1 MAKKDT
7 VIRFSIC
14 VALVLCLGGTTLAQ
28 VGIGK
33 WRDHFSY
40 RTIYR
45 VIPAKERIYAQGS
58 LGLFY
63 YDTEDYTIN
72 KLTKVEGLSDV
83 GISATAY
90 DNETGYLAI
99 GYTNSNLDLVR
110 DDRVYNL
117 SDIKRSDIS
126 GDKNIYN
133 IRFRKGKAYL
143 CCGFGVAVV
152 DLDRK
157 EIADIYR
164 LGTDGTSLKVNDIA
178 FFDGK
183 IIAALDSGLVMADE
197 SQRFLNIFTY
207 WSHDSLS
214 ALKDRRI
221 TSIECLG
228 ERLFAVVA
236 DSLNTEVYTTTDLVT
251 FDRWLEGEIH
261 SMRVGDNKIAVTTAD
276 SAFVYNNDLSLFAKY
291 GYTDWASI
299 EVNDAIVYK
308 STIWMAHKWAG
319 LTFIDF
325 RRPNIL
331 RCALPQ
337 SPFYSDCQRFLPIGD
352 GMYIAHGSISGGYY
366 LPAQMSLYRNNE
378 WTTLNRNAALDT
390 CLDIVDIVVDPKDK
404 NHLYACS
411 WENGILEIRNNTV
424 TDVFT
429 EVNTGNAI
437 NRLELDDYNP
447 TRTGAAAVDKDNNF
461 WFTNSMQNRALVVRK
476 KDGTWAN
483 FETNTGSEEINKL
496 MIDSVY
502 NYKWFIG
509 TANRIYVHDGVN
521 RFAYVNPNKGSKLTT
536 SKVNCIAQDHD
547 NEIWIGTEKGIK
559 VIYSTSNVFANGG
572 NGGESPISCNNILY
586 SEGDKIEYLLAY
598 ENITCIAVDGANR
611 KWIGTATGGVFL
623 VSENGTE
630 QLLHFSSTNSPLP
643 ADKIVSI
650 GIQPNT
656 GEVFIGTTNGIV
668 SYRGTAT
675 YAESRP
681 SDTIYAFPNPVP
693 ADFNGTV
700 GIKGL
705 TRDALVHITD
715 AAGHVV
721 YSTRAHGG
729 QAVWNVRTSSGKRV
743 ASGVY
748 YVFASDELGENRSV
762 TKILILN

>member
-1 MAKKDT
+1 MAKKGT

-40 RTIYR
+40 RTTYR
-45 VIPAKERIYAQGS
+45 VIPAKERIYAQGA

-63 YDTEDYTIN
+63 FDTEDYTIN

-99 GYTNSNLDLVR
+99 GYTNSNIDLVLN
-110 DDRVYNL
+110 DRVYNL

-126 GDKNIYN
+126 GDKNIYS

-183 IIAALDSGLVMADE
+183 IVAALDSGLVMADE

-228 ERLFAVVA
+228 EKLFAVVT
-236 DSLNTEVYTTTDLVT
+236 DSTNTAVYTTTDLVT
-251 FDRWLEGEIH
+251 FDRWLAGEIH
-261 SMRVGDNKIAVTTAD
+261 SVRVGDNKIAVATAD
-276 SAFVYNNDLSLFAKY
+276 SAFVYNPDLSLFAKY

-319 LTFIDF
+319 LTFIEF

-337 SPFYSDCQRFLPIGD
+337 SPFYSDCQRFLPISD

-559 VIYSTSNVFANGG
+559 VIYSTSNAFANGG

-598 ENITCIAVDGANR
+598 ESVTSIVVDGANR
-611 KWIGTATGGVFL
+611 KWIGTSTGGL
-623 VSENGTE
+623 YLLSSNGLE
-630 QLLHFSSTNSPLP
+630 QLEHFTSANSPLLS
-643 ADKIVSI
+643 DKILSLAI
-650 GIQPNT
+650 MPWT
-656 GEVFIGTTNGIV
+656 GELFIVTDKGMC
-668 SYRGTAT
+668 SYRATAT
-675 YAESRP
+675 YAFDEP
-681 SDTIYAFPNPVP
+681 MDDIHAFPNPVRP
-693 ADFNGTV
+693 DFDGV
-700 GIKGL
+700 IAIKGF
-705 TRDALVHITD
+705 TRNGIVHITD
-715 AAGHVV
+715 AAGNVV
-721 YSTRAHGG
+721 YATTSNGG
-729 QAVWNVRTSSGKRV
+729 QAIWNGCTQSGKRV

-748 YVFASDELGENRSV
+748 YVFASSDDGSMRSA
-762 TKILILN
+762 TKILIIR

>member
-1 MAKKDT
+1 MANKNITKH
-7 VIRFSIC
+7 IIC
-14 VALVLCLGGTTLAQ
+14 MALLLCLCGIATAQ

-33 WRDHFSY
+33 WQDHFSY
-40 RTIYR
+40 RTTYR
-45 VIPAKERIYAQGS
+45 VVPAKERIYVQGK

-63 YDTEDYTIN
+63 YDLEDYTVT
-72 KLTKVEGLSDV
+72 KFTKVEGLSDV
-83 GISATAY
+83 GIATIAY
-90 DNETGYLAI
+90 DNATGYLAVA
-99 GYTNSNLDLVR
+99 YTNSNFDLVR

-126 GDKNIYN
+126 GDKNIYS

-143 CCGFGVAVV
+143 SCGFGVAVV
-152 DLDRK
+152 DLERK

-164 LGTDGTSLKVNDIA
+164 LGPNGTSLKVNNIT

-183 IIAALDSGLVMADE
+183 IVAALDSGFVSADE

-207 WSHDSLS
+207 WNRDTASTLKSAKINYFECIGDKIIALVSDS
-214 ALKDRRI
+214 A
-221 TSIECLG
+221 
-228 ERLFAVVA
+228 
-236 DSLNTEVYTTTDLVT
+236 NTELYTSTDLVT
-251 FDRWLEGEIH
+251 FQRWLGGDLH
-261 SMRVGDNKIAVTTAD
+261 SVRANDGKITVTTND
-276 SAFVYNNDLSLFAKY
+276 SVRIYNADLSLYAKY
-291 GYTDWASI
+291 GPMDWADMST
-299 EVNDAIVYK
+299 NDAIVYK
-308 STIWMAHKWAG
+308 STVWMAHNWAG
-319 LTFIDF
+319 LTFVEFD
-325 RRPNIL
+325 RPGIL
-331 RCALPQ
+331 GCVLPQ
-337 SPFYSDCQRFLPIGD
+337 SPYFNDCYRFVPVSDGIFLAP
-352 GMYIAHGSISGGYY
+352 GSPMGNYY
-366 LPAQMSLYRNNE
+366 LPAQLSLYRNNH
-378 WTTLNRNAALDT
+378 WTYLKHSTALDT
-390 CLDIVDIVVDPKDK
+390 CSDIVDVAVDPKDK
-404 NHLYACS
+404 KRMYAAS
-411 WENGILEIRNNTV
+411 WENGILEIYNNEV
-424 TDVFT
+424 VRVFT
-429 EVNTGNAI
+429 DTNTGNAI
-437 NRLELDDYNP
+437 NRLEMPDYNP
-447 TRTGAAAVDKDNNF
+447 TRTGTVAVDNENNF

-483 FETNTGSEEINKL
+483 FATNTGSEEINKL

-502 NYKWFIG
+502 NYKWFSG

-521 RFAYVNPNKGSKLTT
+521 RFAYVNPNNGSKLNT
-536 SKVNCIAQDHD
+536 SQVNCFVQDHD

-559 VIYSTSNVFANGG
+559 VIYSTYNAFGNGG
-572 NGGESPISCNNILY
+572 SGGESPITCNNILY

-643 ADKIVSI
+643 SDKITTI

-656 GEVFIGTTNGIV
+656 GDVFIGTANGIV

-675 YAESRP
+675 YAESKP

-705 TRDALVHITD
+705 TRNALVHITD
-715 AAGHVV
+715 AAGHTVF
-721 YSTRAHGG
+721 STRAHGG

-748 YVFASDELGENRSV
+748 YIFASDELGENRSV